1 MKLFAALTFFLLL
14 YLNASAQDKQLVYT
28 ADIDHFQTAYDS
40 AKTTSDTLK
49 QQQFF
54 QRVYVDRA
62 SDGLKKFMRDRD
74 YSAQLYIQLLSN
86 YPKF

>member
-1 MKLFAALTFFLLL
+1 MKLFAALTIFLLL

-28 ADIDHFQTAYDS
+28 ADIDHFRTAYDS
-40 AKTTSDTLK
+40 AETTSDTLK

-62 SDGLKKFMRDRD
+62 SDGLKEFMQDRD
-74 YSAQLYIQLLSN
+74 YSAQLYIQLLSK